1 MKLVLV
7 KWVDAVTYD
16 HGWRAMTEVRQN
28 VPSKCQTVGWIL
40 RQTKS
45 HITLVNSTG
54 EADCDGDMTIPM
66 GMVKEIIPLV
76 PKK

>member
-7 KWVDAVTYD
+7 KWVDAVTD
-16 HGWRAMTEVRQN
+16 NHGWRPVEDIKKTT
-28 VPSKCQTVGWIL
+28 PSKCQSVGFVL
-40 RQTKS
+40 KQTTTCIVLAS
-45 HITLVNSTG
+45 SLG
-54 EADCDGDMTIPM
+54 EADCDGDITIPM